1 MSPDTINIIRAVV
14 RDELR
19 GFRTA
24 ELGVVKAVY
33 PHSSGSDANNYQCD
47 VQLRDS
53 SLELKRVIVST
64 PRIGTVAIPDV
75 GNLVLVQF
83 LHGALDTAVITG
95 CLYNDSDR
103 PPQAAER
110 EAVYVSPHSDE
121 QGVRRVYLELP
132 HGNSLLLDDDKL
144 ELVMGSTTLTVNHD
158 GDVVIDAGGA
168 VNISAG
174 GDTKIEAQGDIS
186 LKTSAGDVTIEGI
199 NVSVKAQAQATVEGT
214 ATATLKGA
222 SVTVAGMTQFSMA

>member
-1 MSPDTINIIRAVV
+1 MSADTIGIIRAVV

-33 PHSSGSDANNYQCD
+33 PHSSSSDANNCQCD
-47 VQLRDS
+47 VQLRDTG
-53 SLELKRVIVST
+53 LELKRVVVSA
-64 PRIGTVAIPDV
+64 PRVGTVAMPDV

-83 LHGALDTAVITG
+83 LHGALDSAIITG

-103 PPQAAER
+103 PPQASER

-121 QGVRRVYLELP
+121 QGKRRLYLELP
-132 HGNSLLLDDDKL
+132 HGNKLVIDDDKL
-144 ELVMGSTTLTVNHD
+144 KLEMGSTTLTVNHD
-158 GDVVIDAGGA
+158 GDVEVDAGGA
-168 VNISAG
+168 VKISSGAE
-174 GDTKIEAQGDIS
+174 TKIEAQGDIKLS
-186 LKTSAGDVTIEGI
+186 TQSGDVSIEGL
-199 NVSVKAQAQATVEGT
+199 NVTVKAQAQATVEGG

-222 SVTVAGMTQFSMA
+222 SVSVAGATQFSMA

>member
-47 VQLRDS
+47 VQLRDT

-174 GDTKIEAQGDIS
+174 GRPSPSCSSQAGR
-186 LKTSAGDVTIEGI
+186 LKSTSTRWIGCGMPRNDCA
-199 NVSVKAQAQATVEGT
+199 A
-214 ATATLKGA
+214 A
-222 SVTVAGMTQFSMA
+222 SSS